1 MKMNWEKLN
10 FEHIGNFM
18 HTTEYLALGKA
29 LSATLYIKVKMHIT
43 NLQRLHNLQ
52 KSSCLK

>member
-1 MKMNWEKLN
+1 MKMNWEKWN
-10 FEHIGNFM
+10 FELIGNFI

-52 KSSCLK
+52 KNSCLK